1 MSSSPFLV
9 NGNDVR
15 WGVALG
21 KGINQV
27 DSLWSV
33 NLEMKTK
40 FSFLGGNNSRIGIFH

>member
-33 NLEMKTK
+33 NLEINI
-40 FSFLGGNNSRIGIFH
+40 SSVFLGGNNSQIGIFH

>member
-33 NLEMKTK
+33 RTPYITIIL
-40 FSFLGGNNSRIGIFH
+40 FYFLADNDS